1 MSTSTLALRTV
12 IDRMNAG
19 NPEAVRVPVTAPRPL
34 EDTDLL
40 AEVGRHRQDGP
51 ATPGPATVLG
61 VFDRMLQRTRWALYR
76 NSGRAAYHWSLGE
89 RLFVA
94 LVLGDREAL
103 TELGWTEPDA
113 EDAVSAVLALKP
125 GELHT
130 WIGELRAV
138 L

>member
-1 MSTSTLALRTV
+1 MSTSTVALSTV

-19 NPEAVRVPVTAPRPL
+19 NPDAVRVPVTSARPL
-34 EDTDLL
+34 DGPDPL
-40 AEVGRHRQDGP
+40 AEVGRHRKDEP

-76 NSGRAAYHWSLGE
+76 NGGRAAYHWSLGE

-103 TELGWTEPDA
+103 DDLGWSEADA
-113 EDAVSAVLALKP
+113 EAAVSAVLALKA
-125 GELHT
+125 GELDG